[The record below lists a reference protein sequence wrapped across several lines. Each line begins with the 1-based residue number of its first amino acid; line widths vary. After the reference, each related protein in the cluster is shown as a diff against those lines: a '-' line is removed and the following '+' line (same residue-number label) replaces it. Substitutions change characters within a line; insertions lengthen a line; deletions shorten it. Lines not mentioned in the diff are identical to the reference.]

1 MSGFLMSFAKW
12 LENTHWA
19 LSISGSDWA
28 YPFVQWTHFSGLSLW
43 LGTNFALDFR
53 LLGLGKKRNTAA
65 ELSNALFAW
74 NWTGFVIAICGGFM
88 LFASAATKYVVN
100 PAFLLKLGIFVP
112 LALIVH
118 IVNQQKAKVWG
129 VAPDVPG
136 IAKCAGLFEL
146 LLWLCVI
153 TCAISIPNFDRL

>member
-1 MSGFLMSFAKW
+1 MGSFLMSFAKW

-19 LSISGSDWA
+19 LSITDSDWA

-65 ELSNALFAW
+65 ELSRALFAW
-74 NWTGFVIAICGGFM
+74 NWTGFGIAICGGFM
-88 LFASAATKYVVN
+88 LFASSATRYVTN
-100 PAFLLKLGIFVP
+100 PAFLLKLCIFVP
-112 LALIVH
+112 VALIVH
-118 IVNQQKAKVWG
+118 IVNQHKAKVWG
-129 VAPDVPG
+129 LTPDVPG

-146 LLWLCVI
+146 LLWLCVV
-153 TCAISIPNFDRL
+153 TCAVSIPSFDQR